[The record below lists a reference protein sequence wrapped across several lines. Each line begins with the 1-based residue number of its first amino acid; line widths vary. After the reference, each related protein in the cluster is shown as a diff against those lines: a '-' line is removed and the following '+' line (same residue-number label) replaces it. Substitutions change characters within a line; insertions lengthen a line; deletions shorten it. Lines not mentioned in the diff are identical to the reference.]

1 MGAHMKKKNFY
12 SELAYVAGMLLLP
25 LGIVFMEK
33 ANLGLST
40 VAAPAYLLFRK
51 ISPVFS
57 FYTFGTSEF
66 CLQVIVLI
74 IMVCILRKFRLSF
87 LFSFITTFLFSRVL
101 DLYMIIFPFPA
112 PDTIFLRIVFFAIG
126 DLLSLIG
133 VCFFFRTYISP
144 EVYDIFVRD
153 LAAHFNVSISRFKT
167 GFDCVFAAFG
177 IILSFSFYGLWQFEG
192 VKIGTLFC
200 AVFNGTIIGWIG
212 AILDRRFDFP
222 ARWAKFQK
230 HFL

>member
-1 MGAHMKKKNFY
+1 MKKTNFY
-12 SELAYVAGMLLLP
+12 SEFAYIAGMLLLP
-25 LGIVFMEK
+25 LGIVFMER
-33 ANLGLST
+33 ADLGLST
-40 VAAPAYLLFRK
+40 VAAPAYLLYRK

-57 FYTFGTSEF
+57 FYTFGISEF
-66 CLQVIVLI
+66 CLQVIVLLVMI
-74 IMVCILRKFRLSF
+74 CILRKFRLSF
-87 LFSFITTFLFSRVL
+87 LFAFITTFFFSRVL
-101 DLYMIIFPFPA
+101 DLYMLIFPFAA
-112 PDTIFLRIVFFAIG
+112 PVSIAGRIIFFVIG

-153 LAAHFNVSISRFKT
+153 LAIHFKVPISRFKT

-200 AVFNGTIIGWIG
+200 AVCNGSIIGWIG
-212 AILDRRFDFP
+212 NILDRRFDFP
-222 ARWAKFQK
+222 ARWTKFQK
-230 HFL
+230 YFI

>member
-1 MGAHMKKKNFY
+1 MKKKNFY
-12 SELAYVAGMLLLP
+12 SELSYITGMLLLP

-40 VAAPAYLLFRK
+40 VAAPAYLLYRK
-51 ISPVFS
+51 ISPVLS
-57 FYTFGTSEF
+57 FYTFGISEF
-66 CLQVIVLI
+66 FLQVLVLI
-74 IMVCILRKFRLSF
+74 VMVCILKKFRLPF

-101 DLYMIIFPFPA
+101 DFYMLIFPFPA
-112 PDTIFLRIVFFAIG
+112 PETLFLRIVFFAIG
-126 DLLSLIG
+126 DILSLIG

-153 LAAHFNVSISRFKT
+153 LALHFNIPISRFKT
-167 GFDCVFAAFG
+167 GFDCVFAAIG
-177 IILSFSFYGLWQFEG
+177 ITLSFSFYGFWQFEG

-212 AILDRRFDFP
+212 ALLDRYFDFP

-230 HFL
+230 YFI